1 MRVPPCTWAVFDV
14 PDCAMQDMWRRIWGE
29 WFPTSAYEMCD
40 GAQFEMYYGLA
51 NHGNAFGEIWVPV
64 KNK

>member
-1 MRVPPCTWAVFDV
+1 
-14 PDCAMQDMWRRIWGE
+14 MQDMWRRIWGE